1 MSLSI
6 LPIPSDLL
14 QEKSLNSTQK
24 LILSFTSTKSKLYGL
39 EIAKFIGSKH
49 SQIRDDLKSLVD
61 QGYLTSSNGQG
72 RVSYSLDDGS
82 YVLNLDQ
89 GLVDATLPPLDQ
101 EAKLLHNSPPKG
113 LITSEGKTLE
123 LSRSDSE
130 RGLPKEV
137 INNNSRFEVAHKNV
151 EKAFNYWLDRG
162 GMKHRSGSKTY
173 NESLDKITEL
183 FSGTAF
189 RDVPDTVI
197 PKPKL
202 HKIKK
207 FTLEDFKTS
216 LDNYIL
222 SLESPAYKPAS
233 KARPLAYRK
242 ALSLTHFVYNPWVKE
257 GRTRSLFLQYLEPPE
272 LISKETARHPK
283 LTKQLAIKI
292 SNLNLR
298 SNPLPPT
305 IIAAA
310 NIFGDLLGKY
320 KYRINSVADT
330 AEFLTEFIEKEIG
343 KSRFERHWLI
353 SDWFMFK
360 FEKWLGRKGIINLEE
375 N

>member
-24 LILSFTSTKSKLYGL
+24 LILSFTSTKTKLYGL

-82 YVLNLDQ
+82 YVL
-89 GLVDATLPPLDQ
+89 PSLDQ

-113 LITSEGKTLE
+113 LISSSEGKTLE

-130 RGLPKEV
+130 RGLPKEEV
-137 INNNSRFEVAHKNV
+137 INNNPFLDAHENAQ
-151 EKAFNYWLDRG
+151 KAFTYWLDRG
-162 GMKHRSGSKTY
+162 GMKHRPGSQVY
-173 NESLDKITEL
+173 QQSLDKITEL

-189 RDVPDTVI
+189 RDVPDTII

-242 ALSLTHFVYNPWVKE
+242 KLSLCYFIYNPWVKE

>member
-1 MSLSI
+1 MSVSI

-24 LILSFTSTKSKLYGL
+24 LILSFSSTKTKLYGL

-82 YVLNLDQ
+82 YVL
-89 GLVDATLPPLDQ
+89 PPLDQ
-101 EAKLLHNSPPKG
+101 EAKLLDNSPQKG

-123 LSRSDSE
+123 LSRSDSD

-137 INNNSRFEVAHKNV
+137 IKEDSRFEVAHENV
-151 EKAFNYWLDRG
+151 QKAFTYWLDRG
-162 GMKHRSGSKTY
+162 GQKHRSGSQVY
-173 NESLDKITEL
+173 QQSLDKITEL
-183 FSGTAF
+183 FYGTAF

-197 PKPKL
+197 PQPKL
-202 HKIKK
+202 HKLKK

-242 ALSLTHFVYNPWVKE
+242 ALSLTHFIYNPWVKE
-257 GRTRSLFLQYLEPPE
+257 GRTRSLFLQYLEPPD

-292 SNLNLR
+292 GDLNLR
-298 SNPLPPT
+298 SNPVPPT

-320 KYRINSVADT
+320 KYRINSVAST
-330 AEFLTEFIEKEIG
+330 AELLPEFIEKEIG